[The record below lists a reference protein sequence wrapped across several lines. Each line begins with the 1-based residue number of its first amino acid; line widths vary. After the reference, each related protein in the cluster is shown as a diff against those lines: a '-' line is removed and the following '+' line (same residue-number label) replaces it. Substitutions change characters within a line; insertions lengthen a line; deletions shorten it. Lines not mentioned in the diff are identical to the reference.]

1 MRYFRFNNVTSLAR
15 EIATHIFTRVQSGEP
30 VDAIRFSTDGIPS
43 VEEWFYLD
51 TDGLKEQA
59 FHESCGRYKLIDLA
73 PQFDAGD
80 AHIIAGGYL
89 GGNALATTGLIDRS
103 TGGADDGGCR
113 QSAHRLPPRIGGAD
127 RAYSVPVAAP
137 IKNFFI

>member
-1 MRYFRFNNVTSLAR
+1 MRYFRFDNVTSLAR
-15 EIATHIFTRVQSGEP
+15 EVATHIFTKVQSDEP
-30 VDAIRFSTDGIPS
+30 VDAIRFATDDIPS
-43 VEEWFYLD
+43 AEEWFYLD

-59 FHESCGRYKLIDLA
+59 FNESCGRYKLIDLA

-103 TGGADDGGCR
+103 TGVLTMEDAIRTLIDYLLD
-113 QSAHRLPPRIGGAD
+113 
-127 RAYSVPVAAP
+127 SVEQTVPQA
-137 IKNFFI
+137 FLLQLT

>member
-1 MRYFRFNNVTSLAR
+1 MRYFRFDNVTSLAL
-15 EIATHIFTRVQSGEP
+15 EVATHIFTQVQNGLPVGE
-30 VDAIRFSTDGIPS
+30 IRLATDGVPS

-59 FHESCGRYKLIDLA
+59 FNESCGRYRLIDLA

-103 TGGADDGGCR
+103 TGVLTMEDAVRTLIDYLLDSVE
-113 QSAHRLPPRIGGAD
+113 QTAPTAFLLQLP
-127 RAYSVPVAAP
+127 
-137 IKNFFI
+137 

>member
-1 MRYFRFNNVTSLAR
+1 MRYFRFDNVTNLAR

-30 VDAIRFSTDGIPS
+30 VDAIRFATDGIPS
-43 VEEWFYLD
+43 VEEWFYLN

-59 FHESCGRYKLIDLA
+59 FNESCGRYKLIDLA

-103 TGGADDGGCR
+103 TGVLTMEDAVKALIDSLLDSVE
-113 QSAHRLPPRIGGAD
+113 QTAPTAFLLQLP
-127 RAYSVPVAAP
+127 
-137 IKNFFI
+137 

>member
-1 MRYFRFNNVTSLAR
+1 MRYFRFDNATSLAR

-30 VDAIRFSTDGIPS
+30 VDAIRFATDDIPS

-59 FHESCGRYKLIDLA
+59 FHGSCGRYKLIDLA

-103 TGGADDGGCR
+103 TGVLTMEDAVKALIDYLLDSVE
-113 QSAHRLPPRIGGAD
+113 QTAPTAFLLQLP
-127 RAYSVPVAAP
+127 
-137 IKNFFI
+137 

>member
-1 MRYFRFNNVTSLAR
+1 MRYFRFDNVTSLAS
-15 EIATHIFTRVQSGEP
+15 EIATHIFTQVQSGSP
-30 VDAIRFSTDGIPS
+30 VGEICFATDEIPS
-43 VEEWFYLD
+43 ADEWFYLD

-59 FHESCGRYKLIDLA
+59 FNESCGRYKLIDLA

-103 TGGADDGGCR
+103 TGVLTMEDAVRTLIDYLLDSVE
-113 QSAHRLPPRIGGAD
+113 QTAPKAFLLQLP
-127 RAYSVPVAAP
+127 
-137 IKNFFI
+137 

>member
-1 MRYFRFNNVTSLAR
+1 MRYFRFDNVTSLAR
-15 EIATHIFTRVQSGEP
+15 EVATHIFARIQTGEP
-30 VDAIRFSTDGIPS
+30 VDVIRFATDDIPS
-43 VEEWFYLD
+43 AGEWFYLD

-59 FHESCGRYKLIDLA
+59 FNESCGRYKLIDLA

-103 TGGADDGGCR
+103 TGVLTMEDAVRTLIDYLLDSVE
-113 QSAHRLPPRIGGAD
+113 QTAPTAFLLQLP
-127 RAYSVPVAAP
+127 
-137 IKNFFI
+137 

>member
-1 MRYFRFNNVTSLAR
+1 MRYFRFDNVTSLAR
-15 EIATHIFTRVQSGEP
+15 EIATYIFTRVQSDEP
-30 VDAIRFSTDGIPS
+30 VDAIRFATDEIPS
-43 VEEWFYLD
+43 AEEWFYLD

-59 FHESCGRYKLIDLA
+59 FNESCGRYKLIDLA

-103 TGGADDGGCR
+103 TGVLTMEDAVRTLIDYLLDSVE
-113 QSAHRLPPRIGGAD
+113 QTAPKAFLLQLP
-127 RAYSVPVAAP
+127 
-137 IKNFFI
+137 

>member
-1 MRYFRFNNVTSLAR
+1 MRYFRFDNITSLAR
-15 EIATHIFTRVQSGEP
+15 EIATHIFTKVQSGEP
-30 VDAIRFSTDGIPS
+30 VDVIRFATDEIPS
-43 VEEWFYLD
+43 VAEWFYLD

-103 TGGADDGGCR
+103 TGVLTMEDAVRTLIDYLLDSVE
-113 QSAHRLPPRIGGAD
+113 QTAPTAFLLQLP
-127 RAYSVPVAAP
+127 
-137 IKNFFI
+137 